1 MTPKPMLYVV
11 KKYIAATTAGEA
23 IRKEKQTPVH
33 EVWMEEDYKIV
44 NLVKMV
50 GLPEEEQPEEE

>member
-1 MTPKPMLYVV
+1 MLYVV